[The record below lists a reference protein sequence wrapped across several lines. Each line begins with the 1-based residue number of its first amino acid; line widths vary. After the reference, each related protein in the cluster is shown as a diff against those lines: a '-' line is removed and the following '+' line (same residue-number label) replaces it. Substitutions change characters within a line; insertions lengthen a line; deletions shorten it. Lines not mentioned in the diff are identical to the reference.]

1 MLIGLTILA
10 LALIGFFS
18 ILFKDKQLL
27 KSRVFPYLDIK
38 NGLLIQYSGK
48 EKDIDL
54 SDCL

>member
-27 KSRVFPYLDIK
+27 KSRVFPYLGIK
-38 NGLLIQYSGK
+38 NGVLIQYSGK
-48 EKDIDL
+48 EKDVDL